1 MDIVRTVTV
10 DRPVER
16 VFDYLSDF
24 TTTNEWDP
32 GTVRTT
38 RQVGEGGVGTRY
50 HNVSRFMGRE
60 TELTY
65 VVEEVSPTKRFRLRG
80 ENKSLVAH
88 DTMTFAPTATGGTTV
103 TYRAEFELKGLAK
116 LAAPLLAPAF
126 KRLGDEAE
134 DGLRSALER
143 L

>member
-1 MDIVRTVTV
+1 MEIVRSVTV

-16 VFDYLSDF
+16 VFDFLSDF

-38 RQVGEGGVGTRY
+38 REVGEGGVGTRY
-50 HNVSRFMGRE
+50 RNVSRFLGRE

-65 VVEEVSPTKRFRLRG
+65 VVEELSPQRRLRLRG
-80 ENKSLVAH
+80 ENQTVVAH
-88 DTMTFAPTATGGTTV
+88 DTMTFTPTESGGTTV
-103 TYRAEFELKGLAK
+103 TYEARFDLKGLAR
-116 LAAPLLAPAF
+116 LSGPFLAPAF
-126 KRLGDEAE
+126 RRLGDEAE
-134 DGLRSALER
+134 EGLRAALER